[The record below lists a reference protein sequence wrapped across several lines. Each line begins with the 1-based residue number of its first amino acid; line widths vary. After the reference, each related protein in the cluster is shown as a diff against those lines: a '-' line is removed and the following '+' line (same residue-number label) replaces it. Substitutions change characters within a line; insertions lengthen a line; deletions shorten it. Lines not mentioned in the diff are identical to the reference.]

1 MISVGCKNEINV
13 QLSAPLPEGGQVSG
27 KIILPA
33 NLKIDTIGLEVLTAV
48 SGVTPVNASYT
59 IDTSGKTST
68 TLLMNKAGDVVLMGY
83 NYPGQTESNLSAES
97 TALALL
103 MNTLTLRS
111 LSEAGKLEVI
121 GKIKADPNYKTLVN
135 EISGS
140 LAAGKAV
147 TDTTNTKL
155 IGAISSLFDHST
167 GLRVIETS
175 DNSEPIIITK
185 ANTTLSLQ
193 NNRVAHT
200 YVAGVYKDD
209 KPVGLKYVIGG
220 RTLFATSL
228 TEAAQGVFGDGYGI
242 PEPVLITLPTDGEY
256 QLRIRSGKPGEDDG
270 SIESKMARSHNVHRF
285 LMGILKEIVPF
296 PDGCNVAV
304 MQAIP
309 AMITSLIQKKEIAL
323 SNASSSE
330 VFGAIA
336 FDITGEA
343 LGSAEDIFENCGGDS
358 NTLKF
363 LKGMGRT
370 FSLIGMAGK
379 VMAGANIT
387 AHVYDLFHAVSAIN
401 TCYQVKGLKTYGC
414 GEDLNYLIQIVSGN
428 TQKGEFG
435 KPLLNNLVVKVT
447 DKGGKAVDKAD
458 VKWVVNTGEGSL
470 STLKSITNAQGLAE
484 VKWTLG
490 NKAVTQ
496 EVTASVNEDDKVK
509 KVAFSGTAT
518 PGVPT
523 KVEIISGNNQSAF
536 AATALLDP
544 LIIRVLDQFGNPV
557 PQVVVYW
564 QIKSGGGSFLLS
576 NRLTNDEGTASAN
589 WILGQSG
596 AQTIDV
602 IVKNKDGNYL
612 AGAPLRFEASVGGG
626 TLGKLILGTWRE
638 VRTYGVEGSEPYEN
652 INDGPNQYYYIFNND
667 GTVVSKDFEYQKWY
681 THIYFYK
688 IDEEKKK
695 LSGMDPSDPGHDNDV
710 WYFDNNIVILD
721 DHKMLLY
728 SEEIYEGVRYTYYDE
743 FERISEIP
751 NLRIESSANKRVIS
765 SSRSKSG
772 IKKSPFHRRS
782 KG

>member
-1 MISVGCKNEINV
+1 MRLFYILVLAFLALFDSSCTHDVNIQVPYVTV
-13 QLSAPLPEGGQVSG
+13 QKHQVSG

-33 NLKIDTIGLEVLTAV
+33 DTKIDTIGLEVLTAV
-48 SGVTPVNASYT
+48 SGVTPVNSAYV

-68 TLLMNKAGDVVLMGY
+68 TLLINKAGDVVLMGY
-83 NYPGQTESNLSAES
+83 NYPGQRDSNLSAES
-97 TALALL
+97 TALTLL

-111 LSEAGKLEVI
+111 LSEAGKLEAI
-121 GKIKADPNYKTLVN
+121 GKIKADPNYKTLAN

-140 LAAGKAV
+140 LTAGKAI

-155 IGAISSLFDHST
+155 ITALSSLFKHST
-167 GLRVIETS
+167 GLRVTETS

-185 ANTTLSLQ
+185 ANTTLLLQ

-200 YVAGVYKDD
+200 YEAGVYKDD

-242 PEPVLITLPTDGEY
+242 PEPVLITLPSDGEY

-270 SIESKMARSHNVHRF
+270 SIESKMARSHNVHPF

-309 AMITSLIQKKEIAL
+309 AMITSLIQKREIAL
-323 SNASSSE
+323 SNASSSN

-358 NTLKF
+358 ETIKF

-370 FSLIGMAGK
+370 FSLIVMATK

-401 TCYQVKGLKTYGC
+401 TCYQVKELKTYAC

-435 KPLLNNLVVKVT
+435 KPLANSLVVKMT

-458 VKWVVNTGEGSL
+458 VIWTVNTGEGSL

-490 NKAVTQ
+490 AKALTQ

-509 KVAFSGTAT
+509 KAAFSATAI

-523 KVEIISGNNQSAF
+523 KVEIVSGNNQSAEP
-536 AATALLDP
+536 AKAVSAP
-544 LIIRVLDQFGNPV
+544 LIIKVTDQFGNPV
-557 PQVVVYW
+557 LKVQVDW
-564 QIKSGGGSFLLS
+564 QVKQGGGSFLFT
-576 NRLTNDEGTASAN
+576 NNTTNDEGTASAN

-596 AQTIDV
+596 GQAVDV
-602 IVKNKDGNYL
+602 VVKNKDGNYL
-612 AGAPLRFEASVGGG
+612 AGAPLRFIASVGE
-626 TLGKLILGTWRE
+626 TKLSDLILGKWKLVRE
-638 VRTYGVEGSEPYEN
+638 SGKKCYGVMNPFFDKVMTDE
-652 INDGPNQYYYIFNND
+652 QYYLEFRKIGNQGTGTNDPRYHYDLTWGFRYQINEEKSLITFSNAPPVEVNADVFKILELNNQKFIYRRESYGGEDGYIIR
-667 GTVVSKDFEYQKWY
+667 EYQRV
-681 THIYFYK
+681 T
-688 IDEEKKK
+688 EKCRT
-695 LSGMDPSDPGHDNDV
+695 L
-710 WYFDNNIVILD
+710 
-721 DHKMLLY
+721 
-728 SEEIYEGVRYTYYDE
+728 
-743 FERISEIP
+743 
-751 NLRIESSANKRVIS
+751 
-765 SSRSKSG
+765 SSRQIPYKSNC
-772 IKKSPFHRRS
+772 
-782 KG
+782 